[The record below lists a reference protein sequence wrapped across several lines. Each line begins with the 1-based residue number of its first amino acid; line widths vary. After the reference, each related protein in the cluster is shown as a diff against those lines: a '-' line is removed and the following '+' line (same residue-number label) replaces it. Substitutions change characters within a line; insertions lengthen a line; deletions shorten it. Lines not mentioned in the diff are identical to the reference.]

1 MSVAGGGSP
10 EFSVFGFRFS
20 VKGLMILH
28 LVRPHPN
35 YGGHGPPYKFV
46 GWAQAK
52 ACGYRKFSFQ

>member
-1 MSVAGGGSP
+1 MSVIRGRSP
-10 EFSVFGFRFS
+10 EFSVLGVRFS

-35 YGGHGPPYKFV
+35 YGGHGPPDKFV

-52 ACGYRKFSFQ
+52 ACGYSKFCFQ